1 MTIGDVLAM
10 IAVFVA
16 TAAAWGAMILLT
28 GLLFPT
34 RSSSAE
40 LCLTVRPWACFFR
53 GTGVVA
59 VLVMIAMVTLNAGQ
73 GPFRLLAGVA
83 VGYGGLLSAIGSA
96 AVVRLVASRLTV
108 YINPVP
114 GSDLVPETN
123 TISFT
128 LLLRATALYIL
139 SGLLPIVGWLFVT
152 PIFLLLSVGAGAG
165 AFMGSKKTV
174 LSPTPMPTMEMGL

>member
-10 IAVFVA
+10 IAAIVV
-16 TAAAWGAMILLT
+16 TVAAWGAMILFT

-40 LCLTVRPWACFFR
+40 QCLVDKPWACFFR
-53 GTGVVA
+53 GLGVVV
-59 VLVMIAMVTLNAGQ
+59 VLTVIAIVTANKGF
-73 GPFRLLAGVA
+73 GPIRLLAGVA

-96 AVVRLVASRLTV
+96 AVVRLVASRLAV
-108 YINPVP
+108 SLNPSKA
-114 GSDLVPETN
+114 GDLEAN
-123 TISFT
+123 TLSYA
-128 LLLRATALYIL
+128 LLLRGTTLYIL

-165 AFMGSKKTV
+165 AFLGSKKAAV
-174 LSPTPMPTMEMGL
+174 VPPTAIPTMEMGL